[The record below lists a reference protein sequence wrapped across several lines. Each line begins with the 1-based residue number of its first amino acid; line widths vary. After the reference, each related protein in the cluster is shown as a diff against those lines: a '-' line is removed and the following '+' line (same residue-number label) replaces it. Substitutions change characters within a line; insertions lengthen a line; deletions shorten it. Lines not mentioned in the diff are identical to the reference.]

1 MIRFL
6 QTPGPLKKIILGGLL
21 LIICAAMV
29 ITLVPG
35 GVGSSFGFGAPG
47 RGVVAN
53 VSGEE
58 VTTLEVQ
65 REARQMLRQQFPK
78 GSAMAAQ
85 LLPFFASRAAEEL
98 ITQKAVL
105 AEADRLGLHVSDE
118 ELRDELQHG
127 RYAAAF
133 FPGGTFI
140 GEDAYEGR
148 IQQADMTVPQFEQ
161 GVKEQILFDKLR
173 NLVAGSAFVTDA
185 DIRQEFVHR
194 NTKVKF
200 DYAVLRKDDVAK
212 EIHPSDPEL
221 KAYYDSH
228 LANYNNSIPEK
239 RKVQY
244 VLIDTSKL
252 ESQTAVAHDD
262 LQAYYDQHRDEYRVP
277 EQVNVRQILIKTPL
291 PGADGKVDP
300 KGVDEARSKADDAL
314 KQFKAGAKFEDLAK
328 KYSEDPSGKTGG
340 SIGWIR
346 RGGFPVPEVDTAA
359 FSLPKGGTSDV
370 INAGYAF
377 VILHIDDRQP
387 AHMKTLEE
395 VKDQIEPAIKRE
407 KASRAADAAASS
419 LLGQARTNGLDQAA
433 AAKGLPVVNTDF
445 ISRGDALP
453 GIGPSPGFMD
463 AVFNAREKAPPDE
476 AQLPQ
481 GFAVFQVLAVKPP
494 ATPTFEEIRSQVEM
508 QFKNERTTALLTQKT
523 QELSDRAKAEHDLK
537 KAAKELGATIKT
549 SDLVM
554 PDGQVPDIGSMAGAA
569 SAAFSMKPGEIS
581 GPIDNGNTGAVLQ
594 LLEKQDPSEQDF
606 AAKKDQIRD
615 SLLQNKQGEL
625 FNLFVANL
633 RDQMQKA
640 GKIKINQEEM
650 KGLTRG
656 QGGEEGE

>member
-53 VSGEE
+53 VAGEE
-58 VTTLEVQ
+58 VTTVEVQ
-65 REARQMLRQQFPK
+65 REARQMLRQQFPR
-78 GSAMAAQ
+78 GNAMAAQ
-85 LLPFFASRAAEEL
+85 LLPFFASRAAEQL

-105 AEADRLGLHVSDE
+105 AEADRLGLRVSDE

-140 GEDAYEGR
+140 GEDAYEGK
-148 IQQADMTVPQFEQ
+148 IQQADLTVPQFEQ
-161 GVKEQILFDKLR
+161 AVKNEILFDKLR

-185 DIRQEFVHR
+185 EIRQEFARR

-200 DYAVLRKDDVAK
+200 DYAVLRKEDIAK

-228 LANYNNSIPEK
+228 LANYNNSVPEK

-244 VLIDTSKL
+244 VLIDNAKL
-252 ESQTAVAHDD
+252 ESQTTVTRED

-291 PGADGKVDP
+291 PGADGKVDQ
-300 KGVDEARSKADDAL
+300 KGIEEARSKADDAL
-314 KQFKAGAKFEDLAK
+314 KQIKAGAKFEDLAK
-328 KYSEDPSGKTGG
+328 KFSEDPSGKTGG

-377 VILHIDDRQP
+377 VILHIDDRQA
-387 AHMKTLEE
+387 AHMKTLDE
-395 VKDQIEPAIKRE
+395 VKDQVEPAIKKE
-407 KASRAADAAASS
+407 KASRAADAAATS
-419 LLGQARTNGLDQAA
+419 LLGQARSNGLDKAA
-433 AAKGLPVVNTDF
+433 AAKGMPVVNTDF
-445 ISRGDALP
+445 ISRADALP
-453 GIGPSPGFMD
+453 GIGPSPAFMD

-494 ATPTFEEIRSQVEM
+494 ATPTFEEIRSQVET

-537 KAAKELGATIKT
+537 KAAKELGASMKT
-549 SDLVM
+549 SDFVL
-554 PDGQVPDIGSMAGAA
+554 PDGQVPDIGSMTGAA

-594 LLEKQDPSEQDF
+594 LLEKQDPAEQDF

-615 SLLQNKQGEL
+615 SLLQNKQGDL
-625 FNLFVANL
+625 FNLFVSNL